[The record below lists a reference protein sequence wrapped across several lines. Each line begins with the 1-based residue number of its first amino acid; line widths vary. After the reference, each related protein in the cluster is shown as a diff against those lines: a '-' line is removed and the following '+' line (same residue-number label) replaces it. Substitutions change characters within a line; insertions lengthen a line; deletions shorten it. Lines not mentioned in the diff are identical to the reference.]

1 MPTSRKAKTE
11 TLIRKQVL
19 ITREQDRRLKALA
32 AASGVAVAEV
42 VREGI
47 DLALEKRAGDGDDW
61 REQLARFAGLW
72 SDHTKI
78 EQSVAAGRRRRTAR
92 RVRMIARIEAQ

>member
-1 MPTSRKAKTE
+1 MSTSSKAKSE

-32 AASGVAVAEV
+32 AASGIAVAEV

-47 DLALEKRAGDGDDW
+47 DLALEKRADDGDDW
-61 REQLARFAGLW
+61 REQLGRVAGLW
-72 SDHTKI
+72 SDHADI
-78 EQSVAAGRRRRTAR
+78 ERAVADGRRRRAARRARMTAR
-92 RVRMIARIEAQ
+92 VEAK